1 MTRATLC
8 TPTTTSRPTIVTGSN
23 TDIMALKDAR
33 CVLDTTN
40 RRLGAVIDNF
50 REGIVLED

>member
-23 TDIMALKDAR
+23 TDITALKDAR
-33 CVLDTTN
+33 RVLDTTN